1 MDNIVENSLWFSEWE
16 PIGFVTL
23 EGGFYQLLLAKAQEF
38 ASATLS

>member
-1 MDNIVENSLWFSEWE
+1 MDNNIENCIWFSEWE
-16 PIGFVTL
+16 PIGDITL